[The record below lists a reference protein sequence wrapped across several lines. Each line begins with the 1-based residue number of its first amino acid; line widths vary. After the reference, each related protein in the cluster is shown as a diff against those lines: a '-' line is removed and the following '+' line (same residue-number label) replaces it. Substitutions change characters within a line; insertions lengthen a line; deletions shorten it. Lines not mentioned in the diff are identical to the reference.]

1 MKVGKQNNFQT
12 PFLCNFCPL
21 GGAGGPGHG
30 GGGGGLS
37 QHTAPAL
44 FNATFVRQVVQ
55 AEGPDMVVG
64 AEDYPG
70 IPPLL
75 LTYHRHAYGL
85 GEHYNSVLPTT
96 TTTAS

>member
-1 MKVGKQNNFQT
+1 MVVGAEDYPNI
-12 PFLCNFCPL
+12 PPL
-21 GGAGGPGHG
+21 
-30 GGGGGLS
+30 LFF
-37 QHTAPAL
+37 

-70 IPPLL
+70 IPPLI